1 MPEVT
6 ESFEERAK
14 LFKAAVERAAKKY
27 KVTLY
32 TGYLVSCHDEH
43 IIIGDNL
50 SEENEVYF
58 NTLTKEEE

>member
-1 MPEVT
+1 MSEVT
-6 ESFEERAK
+6 KSFEERAE
-14 LFKAAVERAAKKY
+14 LFKKSVERAAKKY

-32 TGYLVSCHDEH
+32 TGYLTSHYDEH

-58 NTLTKEEE
+58 DTLTEEEY